1 MSGDFDWTDKES
13 ITIGEQL
20 AVAVYEN
27 PRGDIVIRQQD
38 WYGDEDDWVIVAKQ
52 NVPAL
57 CRALF
62 AAAGIDAQTTTV
74 TLLPARSSGAERQ
87 KRYRQR
93 HAPGDGCDGDVTP
106 RDGGVTRRDAERDG
120 RDSDLLFAPEVAAE

>member
-20 AVAVYEN
+20 AIAVFEN
-27 PRGDIVIRQQD
+27 PSGDIVIRQQD
-38 WYGDEDDWVIVAKQ
+38 WYGDEDDWVIVAKR

-93 HAPGDGCDGDVTP
+93 HAP
-106 RDGGVTRRDAERDG
+106 DGGVTRRDAERDG
-120 RDSDLLFAPEVAAE
+120 RDGDLLFVPGVAAE